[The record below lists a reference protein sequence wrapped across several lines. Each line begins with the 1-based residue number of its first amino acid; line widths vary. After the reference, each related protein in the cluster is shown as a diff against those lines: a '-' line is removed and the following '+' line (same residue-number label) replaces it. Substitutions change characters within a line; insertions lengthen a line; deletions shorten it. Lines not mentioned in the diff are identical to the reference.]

1 MSLAEPVHAIGYSTN
16 LYEDTGRGKRYYDDY
31 ETNRSKSGAV
41 GVIGLVFSAVWIYF
55 LASQLSYNNTQLG
68 SPAGTSTNNNATNDN
83 CLCSFATNTGYLY
96 CGDEAYLTNKFTAGF
111 TAIN

>member
-41 GVIGLVFSAVWIYF
+41 GVIGLVFAAVWIYF
-55 LASQLSYNNTQLG
+55 LASQLSYNNTQLS

-83 CLCSFATNTGYLY
+83 CLCSFATDGYLY
-96 CGDEAYLTNKFTAGF
+96 CADEAYLKIKFPTGF
-111 TAIN
+111 TSIN